1 MNYTYYPGCS
11 LSGSAMEY
19 DVATRALMACLGATL
34 TDIND
39 WNCCGATAGE
49 ATSALLS
56 LALGAR
62 NLALAE
68 QTDPRADILV
78 PCSAC
83 YLNLKKAD
91 IQRKADATTAR
102 KLDTILAEE
111 HLAITHSPG
120 VRHLLDV
127 LVNDITAQTLARK
140 TTRPLN
146 GLKIAPY
153 YGCQCLRPYP
163 VFDDPEAP
171 VSMEGLLSACGSTV
185 FKWNMGASCCGASN
199 MSTKPGSARKL
210 VRKILMA
217 AKGADAIV
225 TVCPMCQLNLEGF
238 QAQVSQDAGTDLSI
252 SILYLPQLLGLAL
265 GLDESDV
272 RLDKNLSLT
281 PGFREK
287 LSGLALAVQH

>member
-11 LSGSAMEY
+11 LSGSAIEY
-19 DVATRALMACLGATL
+19 DVATRALMASLGVSL
-34 TDIND
+34 NDIND
-39 WNCCGATAGE
+39 WNCCGATAAE

-68 QTDPRADILV
+68 QTDPGLDILV

-83 YLNLKKAD
+83 YLNLKKAE
-91 IQRKADATTAR
+91 IQRKEDAEIAR
-102 KLDTILAEE
+102 KIDTILAEE
-111 HLAITHSPG
+111 QLTLTQPPR

-127 LVNDITAQTLARK
+127 LVNDITADTVYQK
-140 TTRPLN
+140 TVRPLN

-171 VSMEGLLSACGSTV
+171 VSMEDLVRACGAKV
-185 FKWNMGASCCGASN
+185 FKWDMGASCCGASN

-210 VRKILMA
+210 VQKILMA
-217 AKGADAIV
+217 ARGADAIV

-238 QAQVSQDAGTDLSI
+238 QAQVSHDAGIDLTI
-252 SILYLPQLLGLAL
+252 SILYLPQLMGLAL
-265 GLDESDV
+265 GLDESEV
-272 RLDKNLSLT
+272 KLEKNLALT
-281 PGFREK
+281 SEFKER
-287 LSGLALAVQH
+287 LSGLALAVHH